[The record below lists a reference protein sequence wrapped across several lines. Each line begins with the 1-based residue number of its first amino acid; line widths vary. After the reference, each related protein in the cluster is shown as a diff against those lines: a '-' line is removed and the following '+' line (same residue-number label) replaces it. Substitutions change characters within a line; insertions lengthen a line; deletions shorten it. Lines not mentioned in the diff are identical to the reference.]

1 MSQTEERLFT
11 LMTHAEDLQRV
22 AQSSLQEVGKAVQR
36 METGTGNAI
45 LSVVRAGIDETM
57 QETKTGLTGAATGLK
72 EASDEAKSTG
82 EYLRRTGVILGVF
95 LLAVA
100 VVIAGGLFG
109 VMHLV
114 GKSRMNEL
122 AELKAAIQTEQATL
136 DELQTKTWGLELVQY
151 KDGTR
156 GIILPKG
163 IKISHTGTVA
173 NGREAVVIKP

>member
-72 EASDEAKSTG
+72 
-82 EYLRRTGVILGVF
+82 
-95 LLAVA
+95 
-100 VVIAGGLFG
+100 
-109 VMHLV
+109 
-114 GKSRMNEL
+114 
-122 AELKAAIQTEQATL
+122 
-136 DELQTKTWGLELVQY
+136 
-151 KDGTR
+151 
-156 GIILPKG
+156 
-163 IKISHTGTVA
+163 
-173 NGREAVVIKP
+173 